1 MCLPAAQQGL
11 WAQSLVSPTSRPRAH
26 AWVQSQAALVG
37 FSISLTEGLA
47 AWAQLQQ
54 LCDRGPPFPLLGPG
68 FLLGTPGFGAVASVP
83 GSDEQVR

>member
-54 LCDRGPPFPLLGPG
+54 LCDHGPPFPLLGPG